1 MGCDWHEVMCCHV
14 VLVVARN
21 VSNPCHPDPR
31 PGSSEG
37 QGTPPPPGGPLYRIL
52 SWVCGA
58 LLHSG
63 RFPLHSG
70 QVSVDWVVGLVL
82 WS

>member
-1 MGCDWHEVMCCHV
+1 MCCHV

-21 VSNPCHPDPR
+21 VSDPCHPDPR

-37 QGTPPPPGGPLYRIL
+37 QGTPPPD
-52 SWVCGA
+52 
-58 LLHSG
+58 